1 MTYAKNTA
9 VPIGRWGCATQKLPT
24 LNLRELD
31 NLAVAQA
38 LDQTGNDRL
47 AACDLLGISLSTL
60 KRRLRRSGGWRK
72 PANTSPLPTCN
83 LEALRYLA
91 LVACR
96 GDSDREAARK
106 LCCAH
111 FTAANLRK
119 RLHPE
124 GEPPYAVR
132 QALEARAG
140 SCEVEDR

>member
-1 MTYAKNTA
+1 MDATLTA
-9 VPIGRWGCATQKLPT
+9 PQIATQKLPT
-24 LNLRELD
+24 LVLAELD

-47 AACDLLGISLSTL
+47 AACELLGVSVSTL
-60 KRRLRRSGGWRK
+60 KRRLRRIGGWRA
-72 PANTSPLPTCN
+72 PANTPPLPTCN

-111 FTAANLRK
+111 FTVANLRE

-132 QALEARAG
+132 QAIEARVV
-140 SCEVEDR
+140 SCEE